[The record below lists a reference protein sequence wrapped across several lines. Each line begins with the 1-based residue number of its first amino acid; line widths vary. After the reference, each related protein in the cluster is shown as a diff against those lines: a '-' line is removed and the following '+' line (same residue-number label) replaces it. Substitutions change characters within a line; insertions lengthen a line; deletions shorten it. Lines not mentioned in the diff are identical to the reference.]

1 MLAKFKGLAIVA
13 ALGNV
18 VTSTKF
24 AVANS
29 NTSLLV
35 GPNALQAAF
44 PLDNTPLTGPTRS
57 LGLPCEW
64 VLEREPQGE

>member
-1 MLAKFKGLAIVA
+1 MKMLAKFKGLAIVA

-35 GPNALQAAF
+35 GPNALQAAP
-44 PLDNTPLTGPTRS
+44 PLDNIPVAMKGKSSR
-57 LGLPCEW
+57 GIA
-64 VLEREPQGE
+64 